1 MRRHPV
7 GYRYAYAMF
16 ELAQEQGTLV
26 ETLEDLE
33 VVSQVF
39 ADTNLLDEG
48 FRHPK
53 ITNDQKK
60 DILKAAFSGK
70 VSTHVLHLL
79 FLLIDNKR
87 INVLDPVTDNYK
99 QLANE
104 ARGIAEATVS
114 SAKTLTKDEN
124 ATIADVFAKRAGKAQ
139 LIIKNIVDADLIG
152 GLRVRIGD
160 TVYDG
165 SVANQ
170 LARIQA
176 RMIHGNVS
184 R

>member
-1 MRRHPV
+1 MRRHPI

-16 ELAQEQGTLV
+16 EIAKEQGTL
-26 ETLEDLE
+26 EGTLEELD

-39 ADTNLLDEG
+39 EDTNLLDEG

-53 ITNDQKK
+53 ITDKRKKNILND
-60 DILKAAFSGK
+60 AFSEK
-70 VSTHVLHLL
+70 VSTQVMHLL
-79 FLLIDNKR
+79 FVLIDNNR
-87 INVLDPVTDNYK
+87 INVLNPIVDNFK
-99 QLANE
+99 QLFNE
-104 ARGIAEATVS
+104 ERGIAEATVS
-114 SAKTLTKDEN
+114 SAKALTEKEKN
-124 ATIADVFAKRAGKAQ
+124 AVADVFSKRAGKAQ
-139 LIIKNIVDADLIG
+139 LIISNIVDADLIG
-152 GLRVRIGD
+152 GIRVRIGD

>member
-1 MRRHPV
+1 MRRHPI

-16 ELAQEQGTLV
+16 ELAREQGTLV
-26 ETLEDLE
+26 ETMEDLE

-39 ADTNLLDEG
+39 EDTNLLDEV

-53 ITNDQKK
+53 MTNDEKK
-60 DILKAAFSGK
+60 TILKNTFSTK
-70 VSTHVLHLL
+70 VSSSVLHLL
-79 FLLIDNKR
+79 LLLIDNKR
-87 INVLDPVTDNYK
+87 LDVLYPIVDNYK
-99 QLANE
+99 QLTNE
-104 ARGIAEATVS
+104 ARGIAEATVY
-114 SAKTLTKDEN
+114 SAKKLSDPERLAVAN
-124 ATIADVFAKRAGKAQ
+124 VFSKRAGKTQ
-139 LIIKNIVDADLIG
+139 LIIENIVDEQIIG
-152 GLRVRIGD
+152 GLKIRIGD

>member
-16 ELAQEQGTLV
+16 DLAEQQGTLV

-39 ADTNLLDEG
+39 EDTNLLDEG
-48 FRHPK
+48 FRHPN
-53 ITNDQKK
+53 ITDTQKK
-60 DILKAAFSGK
+60 NILTEAFSEK

-79 FLLIDNKR
+79 LLLIENKR
-87 INVLDPVTDNYK
+87 IDVLHPIVDNYK
-99 QLANE
+99 QLANQ
-104 ARGIAEATVS
+104 AQGIAEATVQ
-114 SAKTLTKDEN
+114 SAKPLSEQEQE
-124 ATIADVFAKRAGKAQ
+124 TIAGVFAIRAGKRK
-139 LIIKNIVDADLIG
+139 LNITNIVDKEIIG
-152 GLRVRIGD
+152 GLKVQIGD

-165 SVANQ
+165 SVSNQ
-170 LARIQA
+170 LARIKT

>member
-16 ELAQEQGTLV
+16 ELAKEQGTL
-26 ETLEDLE
+26 EATLEDLA

-39 ADTNLLDEG
+39 EDSNLLDEG
-48 FRHPK
+48 FRHPN
-53 ITNDQKK
+53 ITDEEKK
-60 DILKAAFSGK
+60 NILTETFSGK

-79 FLLIDNKR
+79 LLLIDNKR
-87 INVLDPVTDNYK
+87 IDVLDPIVDNFK
-99 QLANE
+99 GLANE
-104 ARGIAEATVS
+104 ARGIAEATVH
-114 SAKTLTKDEN
+114 SAKALTEQEKSAV
-124 ATIADVFAKRAGKAQ
+124 ATVFAKRAGKAQ
-139 LIIKNIVDADLIG
+139 LIIRNIIDADIIG
-152 GLRVRIGD
+152 GLKVRIGD

>member
-1 MRRHPV
+1 MRKHPV

-16 ELAQEQGTLV
+16 ELAKEQGTLV
-26 ETLEDLE
+26 DTLGDLE

-39 ADTNLLDEG
+39 KDTNLLDEG
-48 FRHPK
+48 FRHPN
-53 ITNDQKK
+53 ITNEQKK
-60 DILKAAFSGK
+60 SILTETFSGK
-70 VSTHVLHLL
+70 VSAHVLHLL
-79 FLLIDNKR
+79 MLLIDNKR
-87 INVLDPVTDNYK
+87 IDVLDPVVDNYK

-104 ARGIAEATVS
+104 VRGIAEATVH
-114 SAKTLTKDEN
+114 SAKPLTKQEE
-124 ATIADVFAKRAGKAQ
+124 ISVADVFAKRAGKAQ
-139 LIIKNIVDADLIG
+139 LTINNIVDEDIIG
-152 GLRVRIGD
+152 GLKVRIGD

-176 RMIHGNVS
+176 RMIQGNVS